1 MQVVLKVG
9 RFSDGPFGALCYR
22 SMYYLLI
29 GPMTGPVLPGCC
41 WPQLESFPD
50 SCLEC
55 LTASVQRFV
64 GLVVSAVGTSV
75 LWAAREGLPC
85 SFGRSLSPSQLH
97 RSIHHVFLSPWP
109 VPILFF
115 LVRMVSS

>member
-1 MQVVLKVG
+1 MLREHVLLA
-9 RFSDGPFGALCYR
+9 DWP
-22 SMYYLLI
+22 
-29 GPMTGPVLPGCC
+29 PTGPVLTGCC

-55 LTASVQRFV
+55 PTASVQRFV

-75 LWAAREGLPC
+75 VWATREGLLC
-85 SFGRSLSPSQLH
+85 SFGRSLSPSRLH
-97 RSIHHVFLSPWP
+97 RSVRHVFSSPWP

-115 LVRMVSS
+115 LVGMDSS

>member
-1 MQVVLKVG
+1 MLQEHVLLA
-9 RFSDGPFGALCYR
+9 DWPPT
-22 SMYYLLI
+22 
-29 GPMTGPVLPGCC
+29 GPMLPGCC

-55 LTASVQRFV
+55 LKASVQRFV

-75 LWAAREGLPC
+75 VWAAREGLPC
-85 SFGRSLSPSQLH
+85 SFGRSLSPSRLH
-97 RSIHHVFLSPWP
+97 RNVRHVFSSLWP

-115 LVRMVSS
+115 LVGMVSS